1 MRILAFDC
9 AGAQCAAA
17 IVVDG
22 QTLAERRIESDR
34 GHAQLLVPMLVELVA
49 EAGLRFGDLDRFAV
63 TTGPGSF
70 TGIRVALA
78 AAHGLALGTGKPIVG
93 VTVFDVIAAQ
103 AATFRA
109 FPRLV
114 VAIDSRRAEIFVQQ
128 FDAAGAAQ
136 SEPAMLVPDAVAG
149 WAGPGPIML
158 AGDGAATLAP
168 HFPAAAVADLPS
180 LVDPAILARLAAARQ
195 AGQPPAPFY
204 LRPPDA
210 VPARVR

>member
-1 MRILAFDC
+1 VRILAFDC

-17 IVVDG
+17 LVSDG
-22 QTLAERRIESDR
+22 ETIAEKRIASDR
-34 GHAQLLVPMLVELVA
+34 GHAQLLMPLLVDLVA
-49 EAGLRFGDLDRFAV
+49 EAGLRFGDIDRFAV

-93 VTVFDVIAAQ
+93 VSVFDVIAAQ
-103 AATFRA
+103 AAAVAA
-109 FPRLV
+109 FPNLL
-114 VAIDSRRAEIFVQQ
+114 VAIDSRRAEIFVQR
-128 FDAAGAAQ
+128 FDAAGVAR
-136 SEPAMLVPDAVAG
+136 SEPAMLAPDAVPG
-149 WAGPGPIML
+149 WAGPGSIVL
-158 AGDGAATLAP
+158 AGDGAAALAP
-168 HFPAAAVADLPS
+168 HFPPAAVSDLPS
-180 LVDPAILARLAAARQ
+180 LVDPAVLARLAATRQ